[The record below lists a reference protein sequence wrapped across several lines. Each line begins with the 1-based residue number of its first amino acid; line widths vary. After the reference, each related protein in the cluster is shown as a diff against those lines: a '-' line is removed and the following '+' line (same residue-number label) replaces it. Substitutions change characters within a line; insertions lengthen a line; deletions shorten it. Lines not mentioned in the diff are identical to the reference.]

1 MATLNIEITDSLE
14 FDTYASAALSEHA
27 AGSTCTS
34 TCTSCCCS

>member
-1 MATLNIEITDSLE
+1 MATLHIEITNTQE
-14 FDTYASAALSEHA
+14 VDTLAATALSEHA